1 MGEKMNKLIYTLI
14 VILVYVTQSFAIG
27 QEWASRHNGAGNSLD
42 WSYAIAI
49 DPLGNI
55 VVTGYSTGAGTG
67 KDYRTIKYNTTGAI
81 LWESFFNGPVNGG
94 DYSNALTIDA
104 TGNIYVTGRV
114 DYGTAGADIVTIK
127 YNASGVQQWMARYN
141 GPGNGFD
148 EGKSIHMMNDGSVI
162 VGGKTTGTTSGLDCV
177 TIKYNADGT
186 QAWAT
191 IYNGTGNNE
200 DYVISADIDNS
211 NNVYVTGY
219 SVGAGSGADLV
230 VIKYNNSGVEQWQ
243 KRYNGAGNGG
253 DAPVGLKVDA
263 ADNII
268 VCGTTDMGAGQKF
281 NFITLKYNTAGN
293 LLWEKQYNGSSSDID
308 LATAMTVD
316 ASNNIYLTGLTTQ
329 LYGTRLDSNYGTVKY
344 DQAGNQLWIKFYD
357 GPNNS
362 VDVARSIFVDVNQ
375 NVYICGSSK
384 GAGSDDY
391 ATIRYSPSGTQ
402 LWVMSYNG
410 TGNSNDYS
418 SSVVADNIGNAYVT
432 GRSFGSGTDYDY
444 ATIKYGDLVGI
455 QTVGNEIPDRFSLEQ
470 NYPNPFNPNTKIR
483 FSLPEQQ
490 SVYLKIFDAIG
501 REVSSEYLGNLNAA
515 SYEYNFNA
523 SKFTSGIYFYR
534 IITGKYSDTRKMIL
548 VK

>member
-1 MGEKMNKLIYTLI
+1 MNKLIYTLI

-67 KDYRTIKYNTTGAI
+67 KDYRTIKYNTAGTI

-104 TGNIYVTGRV
+104 TGNIYVTGRA

-127 YNASGVQQWMARYN
+127 YNSSGVQQWMARYN
-141 GPGNGFD
+141 GPGNWFD
-148 EGKSIHMMNDGSVI
+148 EGKSIHLMNDGSVI
-162 VGGKTTGTTSGLDCV
+162 VGGKTTGTTSSQDFV

-186 QAWAT
+186 LAWSS
-191 IYNGTGNNE
+191 IYNGTGNSD
-200 DYVISADIDNS
+200 DYIVSADIDNS
-211 NNVYVTGY
+211 NNVYVTGC
-219 SVGAGSGADLV
+219 SIGGGSGGDIV
-230 VIKYNNSGVEQWQ
+230 VIKYDNSGVQQWL

-268 VCGTTDMGAGQKF
+268 VGGYADMGAGQKF
-281 NFITLKYNTAGN
+281 NFIALKYNTTGT
-293 LLWEKQYNGSSSDID
+293 LLWEKQYNGTSNDID

-329 LYGTRLDSNYGTVKY
+329 LHGTRLDSNYATVKY
-344 DQAGNQLWIKFYD
+344 DQAGNQQWIKFYD
-357 GPNNS
+357 GPFNS

-384 GAGSDDY
+384 GVGSDDY

-432 GRSFGSGTDYDY
+432 GRSYGTGTDYDY

-455 QTVGNEIPDRFSLEQ
+455 QQINNQVPDKFSLSQ
-470 NYPNPFNPNTKIR
+470 NYPNPFNPGTKIK
-483 FSLPEQQ
+483 FSIPEQQ
-490 SVYLKIFDAIG
+490 NVKLLVFDVLG
-501 REVSSEYLGNLNAA
+501 REVNSIALGSLSAA
-515 SYEYNFNA
+515 TYVYDLDA
-523 SKFTSGIYFYR
+523 SRLTSGTYFYR
-534 IITGKYSDTRKMIL
+534 LVTDKFTDTRKMIL